1 MAKKQ
6 PQYDA
11 YSNKNIDL
19 DNIAKKIF
27 DSIYD
32 VANYIDECKK
42 CHSKNIELIDPNT
55 KLHKCHDC
63 GFSFSPKVNSLYA
76 KLRLNEEKLYEFI
89 KGMINDATIEDLS
102 RKLMLSSDSVINKW
116 TLLYNEVNWDQ
127 FNLTVREKPSRNIY
141 ANFEVI
147 IG

>member
-1 MAKKQ
+1 MAKKIKEVETFN
-6 PQYDA
+6 
-11 YSNKNIDL
+11 NKNIDL
-19 DNIAKKIF
+19 DDIAKKIF

-42 CHSKNIELIDPNT
+42 CGSKNIELVDPT
-55 KLHKCHDC
+55 SKLHKCHDC

-76 KLRLNEEKLYEFI
+76 KLRMNEEKLYEFI
-89 KGMINDATIEDLS
+89 KGMISDATIEDLS
-102 RKLMLSSDSVINKW
+102 KKLMLSSDSINNKW
-116 TLLYNEVNWDQ
+116 EILYNEVDWSK
-127 FNLTVREKPSRNIY
+127 FNLNVREKPSRNIY